1 MKKIRVLV
9 VDDSVVIR
17 RLLTDILNDD
27 PEIEVAGIAS
37 NGRLALAKLP
47 QVNPDLVTLDIE
59 MPEMDGLATLPELRK
74 AYPKLPVIMFSTLTS
89 RGATSTLDALA
100 RGATDY
106 VTKPANVGSVTAGMQ
121 CVKDQLLPKIK
132 ALCPLSRPVS
142 PAFTRAAVPAKA
154 AGVQVARSRRT
165 YDVLTIGS
173 STGGPQA
180 LGNVLKALPA
190 SLPVPVVIVQHMPP
204 IFTKHLADRLNQDS
218 PLTVREATGGE
229 TLQPGHVYI
238 APGDYH
244 MELRR
249 DGVAVKTVLHQ
260 GPPENSCRPA
270 VDVLFRSVASVYGAG
285 TLAVVLTGMGQDG
298 MRGGEHVAHAG
309 GTMIAQDEATSV
321 VWGMPRAVTEAGLAN
336 QVLPLN
342 SIAGEIVRLASVG
355 RRMFEVSLPSITSV
369 LADVNRIAAPGIPAT
384 TGRV

>member
-59 MPEMDGLATLPELRK
+59 MPEMDGLTTLPELRK
-74 AYPKLPVIMFSTLTS
+74 AYPKLPVIMFSTLTA

-132 ALCPLSRPVS
+132 ALCPLNRPVT
-142 PAFTRAAVPAKA
+142 PALTRVAVPAKI

-165 YDVLTIGS
+165 YDVLAIGS

-229 TLQPGHVYI
+229 VLQPGHVYI

-270 VDVLFRSVASVYGAG
+270 VDVLFRSVANVYGAG

-309 GTMIAQDEATSV
+309 GTIVAQDEASSV

-342 SIAGEIVRLASVG
+342 SIAGEIVRLTSVG
-355 RRMFEVSLPSITSV
+355 RRLFEITPSTIIPT
-369 LADVNRIAAPGIPAT
+369 LGDTNRVAVPGTPVP
-384 TGRV
+384 TGRI

>member
-47 QVNPDLVTLDIE
+47 QINPDLVTLDIE
-59 MPEMDGLATLPELRK
+59 MPELDGLATLSELRK
-74 AYPKLPVIMFSTLTS
+74 TYPKLPVIMFSTLTS
-89 RGATSTLDALA
+89 RGATATLDALA

-106 VTKPANVGSVTAGMQ
+106 VTKPANVGSVTAGVQ

-132 ALCPLSRPVS
+132 ALCPLKRPATPAVSRVGL
-142 PAFTRAAVPAKA
+142 PAETAR
-154 AGVQVARSRRT
+154 VQVARSRRT
-165 YDVLTIGS
+165 YDILAIGS

-190 SLPVPVVIVQHMPP
+190 TLPVPVVIVQHMPP
-204 IFTKHLADRLNQDS
+204 IFTKHLAARLNQDS
-218 PLTVREATGGE
+218 PLTIHEAAGGE
-229 TLQPGHVYI
+229 TLQPGQVYI
-238 APGDYH
+238 APGDHH

-249 DGVAVKTVLHQ
+249 DGVAVKTILHQ

-270 VDVLFRSVASVYGAG
+270 VDVLFRSVADVYGAG
-285 TLAVVLTGMGQDG
+285 SLAVVLTGMGQDG
-298 MRGGEHVAHAG
+298 MRGGEHIAHGG
-309 GTMIAQDEATSV
+309 GTIIAQDEPSSV
-321 VWGMPRAVTEAGLAN
+321 VWGMPRAVAEAGLAN

-342 SIAGEIVRLASVG
+342 SIAGEVVRLTSLGRRLFETTSPTTASVFG
-355 RRMFEVSLPSITSV
+355 N
-369 LADVNRIAAPGIPAT
+369 VNRVVAAGIPAT
-384 TGRV
+384 TGQM